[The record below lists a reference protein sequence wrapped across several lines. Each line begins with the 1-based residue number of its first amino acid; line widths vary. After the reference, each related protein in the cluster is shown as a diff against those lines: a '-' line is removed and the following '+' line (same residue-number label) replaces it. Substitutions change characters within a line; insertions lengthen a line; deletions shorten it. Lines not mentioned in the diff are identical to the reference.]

1 MKKTVQLLFLAAV
14 CLFATGA
21 FAQKNIKLGHFN
33 SNELMKRMPETDT
46 VQNKMKDYIAE
57 LQTEMESM
65 QKEYNR
71 LTQEYESKKDQLTDL
86 LKANKETEI
95 RGVLER
101 LQAFEQQAQTSIN
114 EKQMELM
121 NVIVEKI
128 KAAVAEVAKE
138 NKYTYIFESNGILW
152 YSEDSD
158 DITPL
163 LVKKLG
169 LK

>member
-1 MKKTVQLLFLAAV
+1 MKKTVQLLFLATA
-14 CLFATGA
+14 CLFATGT
-21 FAQKNIKLGHFN
+21 FAQKSIKLGHFN

-46 VQNKMKDYIAE
+46 VQNTMKDYIAE

-95 RGVLER
+95 RSVLER